1 LFTDTTLF
9 TRRIAS
15 VLLAG
20 ALLPACSS
28 PPPTAPSA
36 GQVAG
41 AWVADS
47 TLTVVSGGEC
57 VGATLQAATGRRDV
71 FLAALAGASAID
83 ATITSQGNGTSCAY
97 AGSNS
102 SGALSLKMTTCQ
114 QSRVLNM
121 MCSSGE
127 RRDLQLVSGA
137 ITANASSTLGTG
149 AGTDTSTWNVLVAG
163 SAEPVGVL
171 SLTASFN
178 WIFLGLPASNYHVFT
193 GTVFP
198 GYADGTISIPAD
210 PNPWCATCGWFH

>member
-1 LFTDTTLF
+1 MM
-9 TRRIAS
+9 RRLAILSLGAILAS
-15 VLLAG
+15 SCA
-20 ALLPACSS
+20 S

-47 TLTVVSGGEC
+47 TLVTVSGGEC
-57 VGATLQAATGRRDV
+57 VGAALQAATGRRDV

-102 SGALSLKMTTCQ
+102 NGALSLKLTTCQ

-121 MCSSGE
+121 VCSSGD

-137 ITANASSTLGTG
+137 ITANANSTLGTG

-163 SAEPVGVL
+163 SAQSVGVL

-198 GYADGTISIPAD
+198 GYADGTITIPAD
-210 PNPWCATCGWFH
+210 PYPWCQLCGWFY

>member
-1 LFTDTTLF
+1 M
-9 TRRIAS
+9 S
-15 VLLAG
+15 V
-20 ALLPACSS
+20 S
-28 PPPTAPSA
+28 APRSR
-36 GQVAG
+36 
-41 AWVADS
+41 
-47 TLTVVSGGEC
+47 
-57 VGATLQAATGRRDV
+57 AAPGRRDV

-83 ATITSQGNGTSCAY
+83 VTITSQGNGTSCEY
-97 AGSNS
+97 TGSNS
-102 SGALSLKMTTCQ
+102 NGALSLKMTTCQ

-121 MCSSGE
+121 VCSSGE

-163 SAEPVGVL
+163 SAQSVGVL

-178 WIFLGLPASNYHVFT
+178 WVFLGLPASNYHTFT

-210 PNPWCATCGWFH
+210 PTAWCGTCGWFY

>member
-1 LFTDTTLF
+1 M
-9 TRRIAS
+9 A
-15 VLLAG
+15 A
-20 ALLPACSS
+20 
-28 PPPTAPSA
+28 
-36 GQVAG
+36 
-41 AWVADS
+41 
-47 TLTVVSGGEC
+47 SGGEC

-102 SGALSLKMTTCQ
+102 SGALSLKLTTCQ

-127 RRDLQLVSGA
+127 RRDLQLVSGV

-149 AGTDTSTWNVLVAG
+149 AGTDASTWNVLVAG
-163 SAEPVGVL
+163 SAQSVGVL
-171 SLTASFN
+171 
-178 WIFLGLPASNYHVFT
+178 FLGLPASNYHTFT
-193 GTVFP
+193 GTIFP

-210 PNPWCATCGWFH
+210 PAAWCGTCGWFY

>member
-1 LFTDTTLF
+1 MM
-9 TRRIAS
+9 RRLAILSLAAILAS
-15 VLLAG
+15 NCA
-20 ALLPACSS
+20 S

-47 TLTVVSGGEC
+47 ALMTVSGGEC

-83 ATITSQGNGTSCAY
+83 ATITSQGNGTSCEY
-97 AGSNS
+97 VGSNS
-102 SGALSLKMTTCQ
+102 NGALGLKMTVCQ

-121 MCSSGE
+121 VCSSGD

-137 ITANASSTLGTG
+137 ITANANSTLGTG

-163 SAEPVGVL
+163 SAQSVGVL

-198 GYADGTISIPAD
+198 GYADGTITIPAD
-210 PNPWCATCGWFH
+210 PYPWCQLCGWFY

>member
-1 LFTDTTLF
+1 MM
-9 TRRIAS
+9 RRLAILSLGAILAS
-15 VLLAG
+15 SCA
-20 ALLPACSS
+20 S

-47 TLTVVSGGEC
+47 TLITVNGGEC

-71 FLAALAGASAID
+71 FLAALAGESAID
-83 ATITSQGNGTSCAY
+83 ATITSQGNGTSCEY

-102 SGALSLKMTTCQ
+102 NGALSLKMTVCQ
-114 QSRVLNM
+114 QGRVLNM
-121 MCSSGE
+121 LCSSGD

-137 ITANASSTLGTG
+137 ITANANSTLGTG

-163 SAEPVGVL
+163 SAQSVGVL

-178 WIFLGLPASNYHVFT
+178 WIFLGLPASNYHTFT
-193 GTVFP
+193 GTIFP

-210 PNPWCATCGWFH
+210 SYPWCQLCGWFY